1 MSSCGHWALKVFTS
15 RSVSLVLGR
24 SRPGG
29 DPRPLRPPCLRAV
42 APRPL
47 AGVLVAPHAPCLGAL
62 GPVEVPR
69 PARPLRYPHLRMP
82 TPTQWVSV
90 NITRR
95 GSYRQVKQGPLSGIT
110 VCFRSQGM
118 RGCNPTERA
127 YSSIEATLGQC
138 PILIGTLSQRWTI
151 VRPMEN
157 VASKGRQWR
166 RAGNPH
172 RDPEVEGDRRL
183 EQREGH
189 A

>member
-15 RSVSLVLGR
+15 RSVNLALGW
-24 SRPGG
+24 SRLGG
-29 DPRPLRPPCLRAV
+29 DPRPSRPPCLRAV

-47 AGVLVAPHAPCLGAL
+47 AGMPVASHAPCLGAL

-69 PARPLRYPHLRMP
+69 PARPLRHPHLCMP

-95 GSYRQVKQGPLSGIT
+95 ASCRQVKQDPLSGIT

-118 RGCNPTERA
+118 RGYNPTERA
-127 YSSIEATLGQC
+127 LQFNWSNV
-138 PILIGTLSQRWTI
+138 GTLSQCWTI

-166 RAGNPH
+166 CAGNPH
-172 RDPEVEGDRRL
+172 RDPEVEGDCRL

>member
-15 RSVSLVLGR
+15 RSVNLVLGW

-29 DPRPLRPPCLRAV
+29 DPRPPRPPCLRAV

-47 AGVLVAPHAPCLGAL
+47 AGVPVVPHTPCLGTL
-62 GPVEVPR
+62 GPVEVLR
-69 PARPLRYPHLRMP
+69 PAWPLRHPHLRMS
-82 TPTQWVSV
+82 TRWVSV
-90 NITRR
+90 SITRR
-95 GSYRQVKQGPLSGIT
+95 GSYRQVKQGPLSGTT
-110 VCFRSQGM
+110 VYFRSQGM